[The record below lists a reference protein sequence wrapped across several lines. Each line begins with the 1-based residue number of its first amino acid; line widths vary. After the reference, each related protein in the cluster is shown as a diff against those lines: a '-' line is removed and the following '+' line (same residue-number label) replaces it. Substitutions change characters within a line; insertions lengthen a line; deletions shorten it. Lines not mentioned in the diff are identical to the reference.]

1 MLVFTL
7 LIRVSLKKLSLT
19 PRMSFLLAM
28 NLHPQASIHCFD
40 IRFCIRFSR
49 YFIPHKPYPTHQEES
64 IIQPEHSKPSVSRSR
79 IVFNYPSRPVWTRSS
94 VQAQFLVQTA
104 GRLFVKLI
112 GVEMERFELLTPC
125 LQGRCSPNWAT
136 PPFGFL
142 FNSKA
147 LANGLKWTRTT
158 DLTLIRRA
166 L

>member
-1 MLVFTL
+1 MWVSPFRDPWIKGYLLLPMAFRSLSRLSSALSAKASTLRSYQLNQSYLQRQILRFRFFFSRIFMLVFTL

-79 IVFNYPSRPVWTRSS
+79 IVFNYPSRPV
-94 VQAQFLVQTA
+94 
-104 GRLFVKLI
+104 
-112 GVEMERFELLTPC
+112 
-125 LQGRCSPNWAT
+125 
-136 PPFGFL
+136 
-142 FNSKA
+142 
-147 LANGLKWTRTT
+147 
-158 DLTLIRRA
+158 
-166 L
+166 

>member
-79 IVFNYPSRPVWTRSS
+79 IFCKYPS
-94 VQAQFLVQTA
+94 LVTCQNYRRGDGEIRTLDPLLA
-104 GRLFVKLI
+104 RQVLSQLSYTPIGAYHLI
-112 GVEMERFELLTPC
+112 GNFRSLSQNILL
-125 LQGRCSPNWAT
+125 
-136 PPFGFL
+136 
-142 FNSKA
+142 
-147 LANGLKWTRTT
+147 
-158 DLTLIRRA
+158 
-166 L
+166 

>member
-1 MLVFTL
+1 MWVSPFRDPWIKGYLLLPMAFRSLSRLSSALSAKASTLRSYQLNQSYLQRQILRFRFFFSRIFMLVFTL

-79 IVFNYPSRPVWTRSS
+79 IFCKYPSLS
-94 VQAQFLVQTA
+94 A
-104 GRLFVKLI
+104 
-112 GVEMERFELLTPC
+112 
-125 LQGRCSPNWAT
+125 
-136 PPFGFL
+136 
-142 FNSKA
+142 
-147 LANGLKWTRTT
+147 
-158 DLTLIRRA
+158 
-166 L
+166 

>member
-79 IVFNYPSRPVWTRSS
+79 IFCKYPSLSASTRSS
-94 VQAQFLVQTA
+94 VQAQSLVQATK
-104 GRLFVKLI
+104 RLLVEII

-125 LQGRCSPNWAT
+125 LQGRCSPN
-136 PPFGFL
+136 
-142 FNSKA
+142 
-147 LANGLKWTRTT
+147 
-158 DLTLIRRA
+158 
-166 L
+166 

>member
-1 MLVFTL
+1 MWVSPFRNPWIKGYLLLPMAFRSLSRLSSALSAKASTLRSYQLNQSYLQRQILRFRFFFSRIFMLVFTL

-79 IVFNYPSRPVWTRSS
+79 IVFNYPSRPV
-94 VQAQFLVQTA
+94 
-104 GRLFVKLI
+104 
-112 GVEMERFELLTPC
+112 
-125 LQGRCSPNWAT
+125 
-136 PPFGFL
+136 
-142 FNSKA
+142 
-147 LANGLKWTRTT
+147 
-158 DLTLIRRA
+158 
-166 L
+166 